1 MVKETREIQGT
12 SIIGA
17 IMALARYLLF
27 QRQATTTYT
36 VSNHIFLSDF
46 LDSDDSDCVA
56 MIAHIRS
63 NFKPMHD
70 LFLVMKSRETPT
82 ADEIL
87 MASGKKRFDDSIQA
101 EYLKIIAAQA
111 SGIKEAFAKQQAKE
125 LVRTN
130 ILYSTFFLSC
140 LEDL

>member
-1 MVKETREIQGT
+1 
-12 SIIGA
+12 
-17 IMALARYLLF
+17 
-27 QRQATTTYT
+27 
-36 VSNHIFLSDF
+36 
-46 LDSDDSDCVA
+46 
-56 MIAHIRS
+56 
-63 NFKPMHD
+63 
-70 LFLVMKSRETPT
+70 MKSRETPT